1 MSAVSSVLNLRLAYK
16 VSYNDEV
23 MGYVADVSQ
32 ISEVETEVL
41 SNIKADHPEDYVGAT
56 TARLSLTVGGRI
68 IATDAVAENILN
80 DEENVVPVLV
90 LTVDGS
96 AVLAVND
103 TASLSSV
110 LDARLKSFA
119 DGCDEVS
126 FVKNVDIETG
136 YFPAAKVST
145 LAEARDYIKSLEV
158 RAVKTESYVDTL
170 AFETVKTESD
180 SYIKGY
186 RRVTSA
192 GKNGTADVTATVT
205 YINGVETAR
214 EIITSTTITE
224 PVAQQ
229 EIVGTAVVSKSKAGT
244 DLFAWPLAR
253 ASRQYISSYYG
264 DGRGH
269 KGIDIVSPKNTAIYA
284 AMGGTVTYA
293 SYRNDYGYHVVID
306 HGNGYKTLYA
316 HACELNVSV
325 GQVVERGETI
335 AFVGSTG
342 QSTGNHLHFE
352 IYVNGVRINPIDYIE
367 K

>member
-32 ISEVETEVL
+32 ISEVETVVL
-41 SNIKADHPEDYVGAT
+41 SNIKTDHPEDYVSTT
-56 TARLSLTVGGRI
+56 TAHLSLTVGGKI

-80 DEENVVPVLV
+80 DEENIVPVLLLV
-90 LTVDGS
+90 VDGNT
-96 AVLAVND
+96 VLAVEN

-110 LDARLKSFA
+110 LEARLKSFS
-119 DGCDEVS
+119 DGSDEVS
-126 FVKNVDIETG
+126 FVKTVEIEEG
-136 YFPAAKVST
+136 YYPAARVCT
-145 LAEARDYIKSLEV
+145 LAEARDYVKLLEV
-158 RAVKTESYVDTL
+158 KSVKTESYVGEI
-170 AFETVKTESD
+170 AFETEVTESD

-186 RRVTSA
+186 RRVVSP
-192 GKNGTADVTATVT
+192 GKNGTADITATVT
-205 YINGVETAR
+205 YINGIESNR
-214 EIITSTTITE
+214 EIITSTTVTE
-224 PVAQQ
+224 PVMQK
-229 EIVGTAVVSKSKAGT
+229 EIVGTAVVSKNKSGT

-264 DGRGH
+264 DGRNH
-269 KGIDIVSPKNTAIYA
+269 KGIDIVSPKNTEIYA

-293 SYRNDYGYHVVID
+293 SYRSDYGYHVVID

-316 HACELNVSV
+316 HACKLNVSV
-325 GQVVERGETI
+325 GQVVERGQTI

-352 IYVNGVRINPIDYIE
+352 IYVNGTRINPIDYIE